1 MKPLVIGMD
10 AKRAVLNA
18 TGLGNYSRYAVDAVS
33 GAFPEA
39 RLRLYTPRV
48 ADNPRLRP
56 LLARPNVEL
65 AAPRREGP
73 LGHGAL
79 WRTWGMAADL
89 RADAPDVYHGL
100 SNELPLSIGRAGCA
114 SVVTVHDVIW
124 RRVPEDYSAIDRR
137 LYDWKYGESAR
148 RATRVIAISERTK
161 ADIIAD
167 FGIAPE
173 KIDVI
178 YQGVAPCFRER
189 PDDARIE
196 EAREAL
202 GLPERYIVQ
211 VGRVEGRKNQLLTVK
226 ALRALPPDV
235 KLLIAGPR
243 RMRAYVAE
251 IERYIAA
258 HGLRERVIWTDGVD
272 FDLLP
277 AVYAGAQ
284 AVAYPSRYEG
294 FGLPVA
300 EALGVGTPVVA
311 ATGSCLEEAGGE
323 GALYVHPDDADGMAD
338 ALRAIVDD
346 SALRERLAA
355 AGAGHVG
362 RFTMEAFAEA
372 TMRCYRCAIEE
383 YNQHRI

>member
-65 AAPRREGP
+65 ATPRREGP

-189 PDDARIE
+189 PDDARLE
-196 EAREAL
+196 EARVAL

-226 ALRALPPDV
+226 ALRALPP
-235 KLLIAGPR
+235 
-243 RMRAYVAE
+243 
-251 IERYIAA
+251 
-258 HGLRERVIWTDGVD
+258 DGVD

-372 TMRCYRCAIEE
+372 TMRCYRRAIEE

>member
-18 TGLGNYSRYAVDAVS
+18 TGLGNYSRYAVDAIS
-33 GAFPEA
+33 GAFPDA

-48 ADNPRLRP
+48 AENSRLLP

-65 AAPRREGP
+65 AAPRRRGL
-73 LGHGAL
+73 LGRGAL
-79 WRTWGMAADL
+79 WRTWGIAADL

-100 SNELPLSIGRAGCA
+100 SNELPQSMASAACP

-124 RRVPEDYSAIDRR
+124 RRVPSDYSFADRR
-137 LYDWKYGESAR
+137 LYDWKYGRSMR
-148 RATRVIAISERTK
+148 RATRVIAISECTK
-161 ADIIAD
+161 ADIVAD
-167 FGIAPE
+167 FGIEPD

-189 PDDARIE
+189 PDYARR
-196 EAREAL
+196 EAARLAL

-211 VGRVEGRKNQLLTVK
+211 VGRIEGRKNQLLTVK
-226 ALRALPPDV
+226 ALRALPADV
-235 KLLIAGPR
+235 KLLLSGPR
-243 RMRAYVAE
+243 RIGAYADE
-251 IERYIAA
+251 IDRYIAA
-258 HGLRERVIWTDGVD
+258 NGLRDRVMWVDGID

-300 EALGVGTPVVA
+300 EALSIGTPVVA
-311 ATGSCLEEAGGE
+311 ATGSCLEEAGGG
-323 GALYVHPDDADGMAD
+323 GALYVDPDDADAMAD
-338 ALRAIVDD
+338 ALRAIIDD
-346 SALRERLAA
+346 SALRERLVA
-355 AGAGHVG
+355 AGTAHVG
-362 RFTMEAFAEA
+362 RFTMEAFADA
-372 TMRCYRCAIEE
+372 TMRCYRRAIEE
-383 YNQHRI
+383 YNRPTI